1 MFWKIFLFEVRYR
14 FKRPA
19 TYAYFFVLFLFAF
32 VSGIYGNSPASEK
45 VFVNSAYA
53 IGYFM
58 IILSIFET
66 LIASAV
72 MGVPVY
78 RDIEY
83 RTKDYFFTY
92 PITEKSYLLGRF
104 LGSFVILIFISF
116 GYHVGA
122 WLGGPLGVLTGEVEP
137 ERFGPFILYHYI
149 YNTLV
154 LNIPNLFFTGTV
166 FFALVALTRKIVV
179 TYVGSVILF
188 IGYLLANALTQDL
201 DNKDLVDIL
210 DPYALTTYINATKY
224 WTPSE
229 QNITLIPLEGNFLWN
244 RILWIG
250 ISLLLFAFT
259 FFRFSFRSMLEVS
272 SGKIKNEEAV
282 ERKGRSLSDL
292 PVVQKVYSQSVYLR
306 KLFRLGLLEF
316 NNIIKDFYFIAIL
329 LAGVLFLFLDG
340 WFGSPTFGTGGKRL

>member
-45 VFVNSAYA
+45 VYVNSAYA

-58 IILSIFET
+58 IILSVFET

-116 GYHVGA
+116 GFHVRYF
-122 WLGGPLGVLTGEVEP
+122 WLSGE
-137 ERFGPFILYHYI
+137 
-149 YNTLV
+149 LV
-154 LNIPNLFFTGTV
+154 L
-166 FFALVALTRKIVV
+166 LV
-179 TYVGSVILF
+179 
-188 IGYLLANALTQDL
+188 
-201 DNKDLVDIL
+201 
-210 DPYALTTYINATKY
+210 
-224 WTPSE
+224 
-229 QNITLIPLEGNFLWN
+229 
-244 RILWIG
+244 
-250 ISLLLFAFT
+250 
-259 FFRFSFRSMLEVS
+259 
-272 SGKIKNEEAV
+272 
-282 ERKGRSLSDL
+282 
-292 PVVQKVYSQSVYLR
+292 
-306 KLFRLGLLEF
+306 
-316 NNIIKDFYFIAIL
+316 
-329 LAGVLFLFLDG
+329 FLFKVCTDVPAFL
-340 WFGSPTFGTGGKRL
+340 GSIVFVEYAYVVVYKYTAANP